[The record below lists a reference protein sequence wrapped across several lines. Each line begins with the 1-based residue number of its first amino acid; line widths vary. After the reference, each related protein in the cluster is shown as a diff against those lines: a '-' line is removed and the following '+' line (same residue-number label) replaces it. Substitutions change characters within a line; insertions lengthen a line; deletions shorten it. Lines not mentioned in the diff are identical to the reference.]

1 LYFCSHAIHVP
12 RIVHERFAGATKN
25 GPRGDAI
32 VEFDWSVGQIIET
45 LKDCNLDK
53 NTLILLCSDNG
64 PVLDDGYED
73 RAIEDL
79 GDHDPNG
86 PFRGGKYNV
95 FEGGLRTP
103 MIAWW
108 PGKLTPR
115 VSDQIICTVDYPR
128 TLASLAGLQVDP
140 KNCPDSVDLSRL
152 LLDPNGK
159 GRDSLVVQDNGQS
172 GSFGYREGRWKL
184 VRCDSQRA
192 NNVELR
198 LTPTKVPKYQ
208 LFDLEVD
215 PGESIDLLEKNPE
228 QARGMIERLQKTI
241 DQQ

>member
-1 LYFCSHAIHVP
+1 
-12 RIVHERFAGATKN
+12 
-25 GPRGDAI
+25 I
-32 VEFDWSVGQIIET
+32 VEFDWSVGQIIKT
-45 LKDCNLDK
+45 LEECNLDQ
-53 NTLILLCSDNG
+53 NTLVLVCSDNG
-64 PVLDDGYED
+64 PVLDDGYQD

-95 FEGGLRTP
+95 YEGGVRTP

-108 PGKLTPR
+108 PGKISPR
-115 VSDQIICTVDYPR
+115 VSNEMICTIDYPK
-128 TLASLAGLQVDP
+128 TLASLAGVQVANGD
-140 KNCPDSVDLSRL
+140 CPDSVDLSSL

-198 LTPTKVPKYQ
+198 LTPTKLPRYQ
-208 LFDLEVD
+208 LFDLESD
-215 PGESIDLLEKNPE
+215 PSESNDLFEEKPE
-228 QARGMIERLQKTI
+228 QAQSMIGRLQKTI
-241 DQQ
+241 DGR